1 MRNRSSNGDLAQN
14 ALVVVER
21 AIGEQ
26 LSTQPRKKDPI
37 AVELGD
43 RFLQSVVHTSIGSAH
58 DPARR
63 AGVNTKDLTGSSQ
76 DLWLTAT

>member
-1 MRNRSSNGDLAQN
+1 MRNRSSNGDFAQN

-26 LSTQPRKKDPI
+26 LSTQPII

-43 RFLQSVVHTSIGSAH
+43 RFLPGVVHTSIGSAH
-58 DPARR
+58 DQARR
-63 AGVNTKDLTGSSQ
+63 AGVNTKDLTVSSQ

>member
-1 MRNRSSNGDLAQN
+1 MRNRSSSGDFAQN
-14 ALVVVER
+14 ALIVVER

-43 RFLQSVVHTSIGSAH
+43 RFLPGVVHTSVGNAQGVLTI
-58 DPARR
+58 RQEER
-63 AGVNTKDLTGSSQ
+63 A
-76 DLWLTAT
+76 

>member
-26 LSTQPRKKDPI
+26 LSIQPRKKDPI
-37 AVELGD
+37 AVEVGD
-43 RFLQSVVHTSIGSAH
+43 RFLQGVVHTSIGSAH

>member
-1 MRNRSSNGDLAQN
+1 MRNRSSNGDFAQN
-14 ALVVVER
+14 ALIVVER

-43 RFLQSVVHTSIGSAH
+43 RFPGVVHTSVGSAH

-63 AGVNTKDLTGSSQ
+63 AGVNTKDLTV
-76 DLWLTAT
+76 TAT

>member
-26 LSTQPRKKDPI
+26 LSIQPRKKDPI

-43 RFLQSVVHTSIGSAH
+43 RFLPGVVHTSIGSAH

-63 AGVNTKDLTGSSQ
+63 AGVNAKDLTV
-76 DLWLTAT
+76 TAT